1 MADAA
6 NAVGLFLSLAT
17 DWYKGAT
24 ARGTASATFDNHY
37 KNFKQFHEHI
47 RGPIE
52 SLVNLPE
59 WRRHPLLLRQ
69 AARILHLLVDLR
81 AWLADAGFTYAN
93 RSVVVTVVRRNN
105 TPAPAQAHLSRRQR
119 RGHGHL
125 VHPWFGVTG
134 KEVAFIT
141 LFERI
146 RAAYERLE
154 DSYPLEAYGF
164 IPYPDYVS
172 HQTLPYIQAQN
183 NLMWRLIAS
192 RPIHA

>member
-6 NAVGLFLSLAT
+6 NAVGTFLSLAT
-17 DWYKGAT
+17 GWYKNAT

-37 KNFKQFHEHI
+37 QNFKQFHVHI
-47 RGPIE
+47 RDPIE
-52 SLVNLPE
+52 SLFNLPD
-59 WRRHPLLLRQ
+59 WRRNPLLLRQ
-69 AARILHLLVDLR
+69 AARILHLLADLR

-93 RSVVVTVVRRNN
+93 RSIVVTVVHRNGSSAP
-105 TPAPAQAHLSRRQR
+105 TPAHLARRQR

-125 VHPWFGVTG
+125 VHPLFGVTG

-154 DSYPLEAYGF
+154 DSYPLEAYHY
-164 IPYPDYVS
+164 IPDRNYVS
-172 HQTLPYIQAQN
+172 HQTLPLHSAAKRSN
-183 NLMWRLIAS
+183 VAPHS
-192 RPIHA
+192 R